1 MALTNRKEL
10 NSLISDVS
18 AGVGYSTVTKIESAV
33 TSTKSAVYF
42 ALMLIIALVMLSS
55 PSFAQGS
62 NSLPAIAAQTKP
74 SVVGVG
80 VYNPLSAPRYQLLG
94 TGFVVR
100 SSATKSII
108 ATNHHVVNG
117 KAYEPDKAQISVHVG
132 EGKKARFYT
141 AKLIAQDERA
151 DVAIIE
157 IDAVLP
163 ALTLSDSDYNAPAGS
178 QIMLS
183 GLPIG
188 SVLGLFKAIHIGY
201 VSAFV
206 PQAIPQKNASQL
218 SIEMIKRLRNPLYV
232 YQLDVTAYPGNSGS
246 PVIETATGK
255 VVAIINSVLV
265 KSTRENV
272 LSDPSGISYAIP
284 VSEIHKLLK
293 QTRQ

>member
-1 MALTNRKEL
+1 MMKVILTMICIL
-10 NSLISDVS
+10 SLATLMPNASANISP
-18 AGVGYSTVTKIESAV
+18 
-33 TSTKSAVYF
+33 
-42 ALMLIIALVMLSS
+42 IAEK
-55 PSFAQGS
+55 
-62 NSLPAIAAQTKP
+62 TKP

-117 KAYEPDKAQISVHVG
+117 KAYEADKAQISVHVG
-132 EGKKARFYT
+132 EGKKARFYN

-157 IDAVLP
+157 INASLP
-163 ALTLSDSDYNAPAGS
+163 ALTLSGSDYNAPAGS
-178 QIMLS
+178 QIMMA

-188 SVLGLFKAIHIGY
+188 SVLGLFKAINVGY

-218 SIEMIKRLRNPLYV
+218 SIEMIKRLRNPLFV
-232 YQLDVTAYPGNSGS
+232 YQLDMTAYPGNSGS
-246 PVIETATGK
+246 PVVETATGE
-255 VVAIINSVLV
+255 VIAIINSVLV
-265 KSTRENV
+265 KSTREKV

-293 QTRQ
+293 QASTN